1 VKLLGI
7 ETSCD
12 ETAAAVVEDGR
23 RLLSNVISSQAALH
37 GRYGGVVPEV
47 ASRQHLEAMLP
58 VIEAALAEADCTWRN
73 IDAIAVTR
81 GPGLAG
87 ALIVGVS
94 AAKALAYAFDK
105 PLLGINHLDAH
116 LYAPWIIERGRD
128 DVPAFPALGL
138 IVSGG
143 HSDVVVM
150 EEHGR
155 LRRLGRTLDD
165 AAGEA
170 FDKAA
175 RVLGLG
181 FPGGPAIEREAAKA
195 VEAGPRLPRAQLAG
209 SDDFSFSGLKTAVL
223 HVARGERGPV
233 PPVPSIARGVQDAI
247 VDILSSK
254 AAEAGKR
261 EGVQSVV
268 LAGGVAA
275 NGALRKVLAER
286 SPVPVHVA
294 SPVLCTDNGA
304 MIASCAFYYSDVARS
319 DMELDGTP
327 SLAVGE

>member
-1 VKLLGI
+1 
-7 ETSCD
+7 
-12 ETAAAVVEDGR
+12 
-23 RLLSNVISSQAALH
+23 
-37 GRYGGVVPEV
+37 
-47 ASRQHLEAMLP
+47 MLP
-58 VIEAALAEADCTWRN
+58 VVEAALAEADCAWSD
-73 IDAIAVTR
+73 IDAVAVTR
-81 GPGLAG
+81 GPGLVG

-116 LYAPWIIERGRD
+116 LYAPWIIEPDRD
-128 DVPAFPALGL
+128 GVPAFPALGL

-143 HSDVVVM
+143 HSDLVVM
-150 EEHGR
+150 EEHGS

-195 VEAGPRLPRAQLAG
+195 VEEAPRLPRAQLAG

-233 PPVPSIARGVQDAI
+233 PPVASVAAGVQEAI
-247 VDILSSK
+247 VDILASK
-254 AAEAGKR
+254 AAAAARR
-261 EGVQSVV
+261 EGARSLV

-275 NGALRKVLAER
+275 NGALRKALAER
-286 SPVPVHVA
+286 SPVPLHVA

-304 MIASCAFYYSDVARS
+304 MIASCAFYLSESSRVGWD
-319 DMELDGTP
+319 LDANP